1 MLAQADG
8 VIALDPIERLIRE
21 GKHREAA
28 GLCARTHGA
37 SLGRLCMALL
47 GSQAEAEEAVQET
60 LLAACRAMGE
70 WRGDGTV
77 RAWLFG
83 IARRQ
88 CARRY
93 ERGAREGRGATRAI
107 EGDTASRDGES
118 PAAAVIAFRRAV
130 AVRAAL
136 AELKPSER
144 EALVLHYQG
153 GLSFGEIARACGID
167 EAAARKRASRGLAR
181 LRKTITAEDVE

>member
-1 MLAQADG
+1 MLAQADA
-8 VIALDPIERLIRE
+8 VIALDPIERLIRD

-37 SLGRLCMALL
+37 ALGRLCMALL

-60 LLAACRAMGE
+60 LLAACRAMGA

-88 CARRY
+88 CARRF
-93 ERGAREGRGATRAI
+93 EQGAREGRKLARARDAEDGGEPSPVATV
-107 EGDTASRDGES
+107 
-118 PAAAVIAFRRAV
+118 AAARRAQ
-130 AVRAAL
+130 AVREAL
-136 AELKPSER
+136 GALKPSER

-153 GLSFGEIARACGID
+153 GLSFAEIAQLCGID

-181 LRKTITAEDVE
+181 LRKTITTESVE

>member
-8 VIALDPIERLIRE
+8 VIALDPIERLIRD

-28 GLCARTHGA
+28 GMCARMHGA
-37 SLGRLCMALL
+37 ALGRLCMALL

-60 LLAACRAMGE
+60 LLAACRAMGD

-93 ERGAREGRGATRAI
+93 ERGAREGRAARLVDEDAARG
-107 EGDTASRDGES
+107 GDS
-118 PAAAVIAFRRAV
+118 PAAAVIAIRRAL
-130 AVRAAL
+130 AVREAL

-181 LRKTITAEDVE
+181 LRKTITAENVE